1 MLFHSEELCIRDNYV
16 RTFHQS
22 CLGFHV
28 FCFGVNKSLWP
39 ANWCGADSS
48 DSILGRGSIDLNV
61 FFFLYFLRC
70 IQVLEIIGDIPDKD
84 IKPPDNVLF
93 VCKLNSVTTDED
105 LEIIFSRWRRKLS
118 LHFGL
123 VRSSKINFVS

>member
-1 MLFHSEELCIRDNYV
+1 
-16 RTFHQS
+16 
-22 CLGFHV
+22 
-28 FCFGVNKSLWP
+28 
-39 ANWCGADSS
+39 
-48 DSILGRGSIDLNV
+48 
-61 FFFLYFLRC
+61 
-70 IQVLEIIGDIPDKD
+70 VLEIIGDIPDKD